1 MKKENAF
8 KNLLNEVTVVENMV
22 TRDVGSKDWKVQIPQ

>member
-8 KNLLNEVTVVENMV
+8 KNLLNKVTVVENMV
-22 TRDVGSKDWKVQIPQ
+22 TRDVGSKDWQVQIPQ